1 MQAACENARLS
12 ALLRRRSTA
21 DIIKQTKEIL
31 SLDAGEYSDDA
42 NSERLED
49 FKTATKAYV
58 ADYRR
63 LVSPAQKSF
72 SETYGVIT
80 GAGSKCWPM
89 RIGLCAACA
98 RLSAC
103 WCSRLPRI
111 QHAAMLARAHA
122 RCSTFVSTCTS
133 SCCIHTSNRT
143 VVRGRAVMQLSSGT
157 SPRSALA
164 SGRCRR
170 S

>member
-1 MQAACENARLS
+1 MS
-12 ALLRRRSTA
+12 ALLHRRSTA

-42 NSERLED
+42 TAERLED

-80 GAGSKCWPM
+80 GACGLYPM
-89 RIGLCAACA
+89 RIRLRAALCAC
-98 RLSAC
+98 
-103 WCSRLPRI
+103 
-111 QHAAMLARAHA
+111 
-122 RCSTFVSTCTS
+122 
-133 SCCIHTSNRT
+133 
-143 VVRGRAVMQLSSGT
+143 
-157 SPRSALA
+157 
-164 SGRCRR
+164 
-170 S
+170 

>member
-1 MQAACENARLS
+1 MHARNGMRKGLLWQAARKGARGVS
-12 ALLRRRSTA
+12 ALLRHRSTA

-42 NSERLED
+42 TAERLED

-80 GAGSKCWPM
+80 GAGGK
-89 RIGLCAACA
+89 R
-98 RLSAC
+98 
-103 WCSRLPRI
+103 
-111 QHAAMLARAHA
+111 
-122 RCSTFVSTCTS
+122 
-133 SCCIHTSNRT
+133 
-143 VVRGRAVMQLSSGT
+143 
-157 SPRSALA
+157 
-164 SGRCRR
+164 
-170 S
+170 